1 MRVFQLLLRVGKLLL
16 CIGQLLLLFIQRFTR
31 VGERLLGLFIEAIAA
46 PISRAL
52 GKLRDPRLSSVNAG
66 GIRIGIDLTLPVSQ
80 PQIERRLIIQRKRLR
95 QNVHKRRK
103 RSAADGGAAA
113 FIIDV

>member
-52 GKLRDPRLSSVNAG
+52 GKLRDPRLCSVNAS
-66 GIRIGIDLTLPVSQ
+66 GILVGIDLTLPVSQ

-95 QNVHKRRK
+95 QDVHE
-103 RSAADGGAAA
+103 
-113 FIIDV
+113 

>member
-66 GIRIGIDLTLPVSQ
+66 GIFVGIDLALSAGQTE
-80 PQIERRLIIQRKRLR
+80 IERRVVFQRKRLR